1 MCSQKLSSQQRLDNL
16 IDAMVDDILAMTDE
30 EIDAEMREDGL
41 DPEAEADR
49 MRALTNEVIERTA
62 RAIK

>member
-1 MCSQKLSSQQRLDNL
+1 MCSQKPSSQSKIRNL

-41 DPEAEADR
+41 DPAAEAAR
-49 MRALTNEVIERTA
+49 CRAIIDGVIERTVK
-62 RAIK
+62 AIK